1 VSASTE
7 PAPAAGAAETRG
19 AARAWRLAV
28 IGLAAGFFSAL
39 LGVGGGVVIVPLLIT
54 LLAYGAKE
62 ATATSLAAIA
72 LTSAVGAATHG
83 ALGNVEWDRAVLIGI
98 PAMAGLLL
106 GVALK
111 ARLSST
117 ALTYAFAALLAAVA
131 IDLIVTS

>member
-1 VSASTE
+1 VSAPTE
-7 PAPAAGAAETRG
+7 PAPAAGAGGSRG
-19 AARAWRLAV
+19 AARAWRLAL
-28 IGLAAGFFSAL
+28 IGLAAGLFSAL
-39 LGVGGGVVIVPLLIT
+39 FGVGGGVVIVPLLLA
-54 LLAYGAKE
+54 LLGYGTKE

-72 LTSAVGAATHG
+72 LTSTVGAAAHG
-83 ALGNVEWDRAVLIGI
+83 ALGNVEWDRALLIGI
-98 PAMAGLLL
+98 PAMGGLLL